1 MEMYIDGKLVAS
13 NPSADTRGS
22 GGPGTFA
29 WTMVNI
35 SDNFVGAEG
44 GAAATDTTPAIHFDG
59 VVFST
64 TRSGCTTAG
73 QATP

>member
-1 MEMYIDGKLVAS
+1 
-13 NPSADTRGS
+13 
-22 GGPGTFA
+22 
-29 WTMVNI
+29 MVNI